1 MFSSISESLF
11 GSGSKSPT
19 TKSNVN
25 MERGTGGAGGGGS
38 KKMKSSNSSNMLS
51 NEMRAMEALKNE
63 LQIKDAAIA
72 ALTSKVDRLE
82 DEKLNSRQQ
91 SATSQIIKRR
101 QHNIVTESNI
111 IGDNDI
117 RQRVKMGTRGSL
129 LTSHILQ
136 ATVEAQKTEA
146 QLLAEKFVRVFQDP
160 SKHIAYLSS
169 QEFSND
175 LIAVCHAVSEVLE
188 SQPRC
193 LFMQSPVYVFGDI
206 HGNLED
212 LHFFADNI
220 WKLGMDLTA
229 GKFLFLGDYVDR
241 GLSCLECVAY
251 LFGLKL
257 LYPNKIEMLRGN
269 HETRD
274 VSQAS

>member
-1 MFSSISESLF
+1 MFSSLSESLF
-11 GSGSKSPT
+11 GSGSKSPI
-19 TKSNVN
+19 KSNVN
-25 MERGTGGAGGGGS
+25 MERGAGAGS
-38 KKMKSSNSSNMLS
+38 KKMKSSNNSNMS
-51 NEMRAMEALKNE
+51 SEMRAMEALKNE

-82 DEKLNSRQQ
+82 DEKLNPTQ
-91 SATSQIIKRR
+91 SGSQIIKRR
-101 QHNIVTESNI
+101 QHNIIAESNI

-129 LTSHILQ
+129 LTSNILQ
-136 ATVEAQKTEA
+136 ATVEAQKTNA
-146 QLLAEKFVRVFQDP
+146 QLTAEKFLRVFQDP

-175 LIAVCHAVSEVLE
+175 LISVCHSVCEVLE

-274 VSQAS
+274 VRK

>member
-19 TKSNVN
+19 KNNVN
-25 MERGTGGAGGGGS
+25 MERGTGAAGS
-38 KKMKSSNSSNMLS
+38 KKMKSSNMMS

-91 SATSQIIKRR
+91 STSQIIKRR
-101 QHNIVTESNI
+101 QHNIVAESNI

-146 QLLAEKFVRVFQDP
+146 QLTAEKFVRVFQDP

-175 LIAVCHAVSEVLE
+175 LIAVCHAVSDVLE
-188 SQPRC
+188 NQPRC

-274 VSQAS
+274 VSRAS